1 MRAFRSKKSQ
11 KKIHNIYKDF
21 KLYQVFMLKLLCQNV
36 LIFLLDILFKR
47 RINTLWSDGIE
58 AFWYEGDETV

>member
-1 MRAFRSKKSQ
+1 
-11 KKIHNIYKDF
+11 
-21 KLYQVFMLKLLCQNV
+21 MLKLLCQNV

-58 AFWYEGDETV
+58 AFWSEGNETVWYKKSQTKN